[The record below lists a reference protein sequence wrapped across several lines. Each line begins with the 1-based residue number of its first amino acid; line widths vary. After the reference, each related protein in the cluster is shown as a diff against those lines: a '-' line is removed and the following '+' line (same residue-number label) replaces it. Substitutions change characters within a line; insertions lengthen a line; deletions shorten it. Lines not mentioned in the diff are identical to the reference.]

1 MMQNLDED
9 AEIDRNLRLSSS
21 KSKVEENDE
30 YEV

>member
-9 AEIDRNLRLSSS
+9 SENDRNLRLSSS

-30 YEV
+30 Y